1 LEIFA
6 NPLSESPP
14 IFLSPRDGLKKE
26 IIVIILSKYV
36 TIFEIVMCE
45 DGGGGVGAGEVCI
58 EWEQWRGR
66 RTEGDLGCGYEYE
79 LPI

>member
-1 LEIFA
+1 ME
-6 NPLSESPP
+6 E
-14 IFLSPRDGLKKE
+14 E
-26 IIVIILSKYV
+26 
-36 TIFEIVMCE
+36 
-45 DGGGGVGAGEVCI
+45 GGVGAGEVCI